1 MKHIKHQWRVTKY
14 NPDYRDEHG
23 HYTLIEEWTSPSD
36 IGETFDG
43 NELTLDD
50 YLRVEEAY
58 IDSAIAFMEESGIQ
72 SVRVLGLEG
81 SITEEDR
88 ASFLFESEFEGVL
101 LKEDS
106 LVDLGALRLIMKMV
120 LRDFI
125 WCQLYDGDRFFIH
138 LGTDY
143 YMYVGSHMNCPAAI
157 EWSAT
162 HGLFVESEPSPYGI
176 SEEDAIW
183 EIGWN
188 DLDDESKIL
197 VGKEDVT
204 GIPLDECRRI
214 FRLSAGHPMTG
225 AFEIPREEKGF
236 FQRYLK
242 HQMNFDLYEY
252 RLWCGD

>member
-1 MKHIKHQWRVTKY
+1 MKHIHHQWRVTKY

-23 HYTLIEEWTSPSD
+23 HYTLVEDWTSPYE
-36 IGETFDG
+36 IGKTFDG
-43 NELTLDD
+43 KELTLED

-58 IDSAIAFMEESGIQ
+58 IDSAIAFMEESGIH

-81 SITEEDR
+81 RITEEDR
-88 ASFLFESEFEGVL
+88 ASFLYESEFGGGV

-106 LVDLGALRLIMKMV
+106 LIDLEVMRLIIKMV
-120 LRDFI
+120 LLDFI

-143 YMYVGSHMNCPAAI
+143 YIYIGSHVDCPSAI
-157 EWSAT
+157 EWST
-162 HGLFVESEPSPYGI
+162 TNGLFVEKEASPYGV

-188 DLDDESKIL
+188 RLKGESKIL
-197 VGKEDVT
+197 VGEEDVT

-214 FRLSAGHPMTG
+214 FHLSAAHPVTG

-242 HQMNFDLYEY
+242 HEMDFDLYEY
-252 RLWCGD
+252 RLWGGD

>member
-1 MKHIKHQWRVTKY
+1 MKQIQHQWRVTKY
-14 NPDYRDEHG
+14 NPKFRDKHG
-23 HYTLIEEWTSPSD
+23 HYTLVEDWTSPYE
-36 IGETFDG
+36 IGNSFDG
-43 NELTLDD
+43 NELTLEY

-58 IDSAIAFMEESGIQ
+58 IDSAISFMEESDIQ

-88 ASFLFESEFEGVL
+88 ASFLYESEFEGVV

-106 LVDLGALRLIMKMV
+106 LVDLGVLRLIMKMV

-143 YMYVGSHMNCPAAI
+143 YMYIGSHVNCPSAI
-157 EWSAT
+157 EWST
-162 HGLFVESEPSPYGI
+162 TNGLFLEREPSPYGI
-176 SEEDAIW
+176 SEQDAIW
-183 EIGWN
+183 KIRWN

-214 FRLSAGHPMTG
+214 FRLSAGHPVTG
-225 AFEIPREEKGF
+225 AFEIPREKKDF
-236 FQRYLK
+236 FQRFLE
-242 HQMNFDLYEY
+242 HEMDFDLYEY
-252 RLWCGD
+252 RFWGGH

>member
-1 MKHIKHQWRVTKY
+1 MKQIQHQWRVTKY
-14 NPDYRDEHG
+14 NPRLRDEHG
-23 HYTLIEEWTSPSD
+23 HYTLVEDWTSPYE
-36 IGETFDG
+36 IGNSFDG
-43 NELTLDD
+43 KELTLED
-50 YLRVEEAY
+50 YLRIEEAY
-58 IDSAIAFMEESGIQ
+58 IDSAISFMEESGIQ

-88 ASFLFESEFEGVL
+88 ASFLYESEFEGVV

-138 LGTDY
+138 FGTDY
-143 YMYVGSHMNCPAAI
+143 YMYVGSHVNCPAAI

-162 HGLFVESEPSPYGI
+162 HGLFVESEPSPYVI

-188 DLDDESKIL
+188 DLDSESKIL

-204 GIPLDECRRI
+204 GIPLDGCRRI
-214 FRLSAGHPMTG
+214 FRLSAAHPVTG
-225 AFEIPREEKGF
+225 SFEIPCEEKDF
-236 FQRYLK
+236 FQRFLE
-242 HQMNFDLYEY
+242 HEMDFDLYEY
-252 RLWCGD
+252 RFWGGH

>member
-14 NPDYRDEHG
+14 NPTFRDEHG
-23 HYTLIEEWTSPSD
+23 YYTLIEEWTSPSD

-58 IDSAIAFMEESGIQ
+58 INSAIAFMEESGIQ

-88 ASFLFESEFEGVL
+88 ASFLYESEFEGVV

-106 LVDLGALRLIMKMV
+106 LVDLDALHLIMKMV

-125 WCQLYDGDRFFIH
+125 WCQLYDGDQFFIH
-138 LGTDY
+138 FGTDY
-143 YMYVGSHMNCPAAI
+143 YMYVGSHVNCPAAI

-188 DLDDESKIL
+188 DLDSESKIL

-204 GIPLDECRRI
+204 GIPLDGCRRI
-214 FRLSAGHPMTG
+214 FHHSADHPVTG
-225 AFEIPREEKGF
+225 AFDIPREEKEF

-252 RLWCGD
+252 RLWGGD